1 MSKEEQDKDAIIAE
15 LIESNAQLTAKVE
28 RLQSMLDAA
37 IKMLHGSKSE
47 KLDPAQLELLLD
59 PEAAKKPDAA
69 DCDQDAPAADS
80 RRRSATP
87 SCARVLKP
95 CR

>member
-15 LIESNAQLTAKVE
+15 LTAKVE

-47 KLDPAQLELLLD
+47 ELDPAQLELLLD